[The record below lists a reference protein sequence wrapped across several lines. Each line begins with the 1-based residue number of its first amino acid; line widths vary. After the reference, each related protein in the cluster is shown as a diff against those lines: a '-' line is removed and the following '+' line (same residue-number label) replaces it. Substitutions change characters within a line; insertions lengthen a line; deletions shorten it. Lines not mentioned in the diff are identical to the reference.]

1 MDGSVKIGRTMALSA
16 IVSPSELTADE
27 VKETFGVIEDD
38 ASIEAEDALKLREK
52 EKERLKWLY

>member
-1 MDGSVKIGRTMALSA
+1 MALSA